1 MFKGHPKGLYALA
14 LANTG
19 ERFGYYTMLAIF
31 TLFLQAKFGFS
42 AVATS
47 NIFAGFLALVYF
59 LPLLGGILADKFGYG
74 KMVVTGIIVMFAGY
88 VALAIPA
95 SNGVDGKIARKK
107 GIVTVFGQLA
117 DPVADKILTT
127 AALLAFMQF
136 GLCNIWIIMIVLLR
150 EFTITSFRL
159 VATAQG
165 IVIPA
170 NIYGKLKT
178 ISQMVFSL
186 VIMILA
192 ELNDIGVLGENFPIS
207 AVSNGLLWITA
218 ALCVISG
225 VIYVKQSIK
234 LIDFSK

>member
-1 MFKGHPKGLYALA
+1 MNVPNQLTVIRIILTPIFLAVFLSSLPHHFLWGLL
-14 LANTG
+14 
-19 ERFGYYTMLAIF
+19 
-31 TLFLQAKFGFS
+31 
-42 AVATS
+42 
-47 NIFAGFLALVYF
+47 IFAIGSFTDFL
-59 LPLLGGILADKFGYG
+59 
-74 KMVVTGIIVMFAGY
+74 
-88 VALAIPA
+88 
-95 SNGVDGKIARKK
+95 DGKIARKQQ
-107 GIVTVFGQLA
+107 IVTVFGQLA

-192 ELNDIGVLGENFPIS
+192 ELDYCGILGEGFPLS

-218 ALCVISG
+218 VLCVISG
-225 VIYVKQSIK
+225 VIYVKQSVK

>member
-1 MFKGHPKGLYALA
+1 MSKMNIPNQLTVARIILTPIF
-14 LANTG
+14 
-19 ERFGYYTMLAIF
+19 LAIF
-31 TLFLQAKFGFS
+31 L
-42 AVATS
+42 S
-47 NIFAGFLALVYF
+47 NINNHFLWGLIVFGIGSFTDF
-59 LPLLGGILADKFGYG
+59 L
-74 KMVVTGIIVMFAGY
+74 
-88 VALAIPA
+88 
-95 SNGVDGKIARKK
+95 DGKIARKNQ
-107 GIVTVFGQLA
+107 IVTVFGQLA

-127 AALLAFMQF
+127 AALLAFMKF

-165 IVIPA
+165 VVIPA
-170 NIYGKLKT
+170 NFYGKLKT
-178 ISQMVFSL
+178 VSQMVFSF

-192 ELNDIGVLGENFPIS
+192 HLKECDVLGEGFPLS

-218 ALCVISG
+218 VLCVISG